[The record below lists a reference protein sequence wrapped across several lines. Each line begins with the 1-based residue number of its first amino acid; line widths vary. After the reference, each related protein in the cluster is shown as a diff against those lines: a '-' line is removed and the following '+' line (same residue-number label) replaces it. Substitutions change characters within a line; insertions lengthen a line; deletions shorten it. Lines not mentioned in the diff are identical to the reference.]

1 MHYPDALAWLDQH
14 RNREATAGRIDDLT
28 LAPIEALLGV
38 LGDPHLAY
46 PTIHVTGTNG
56 KGSVARMVTSL
67 LRAHGLGVG
76 TTTSPHLQRVNERIC
91 IDGEPISDE
100 GFAQVIGEI
109 AAVAP
114 MAGAELSWFELTTA
128 AALSWFATQA
138 VDVAVVEVG
147 LLGRY
152 DATNVVRS
160 PVAVVTNIGFDH
172 TDGEGDWRAAIAWE
186 KAGIVKDDS
195 FLVLGETDPAL
206 RSIFTDAAGE
216 HLWVLDEDLGVAA
229 QRPAIGGQV
238 LDLRTPAGEIDDVF
252 LPAFGDHQGT
262 NAALALA
269 ATEAF
274 FGRPCDP
281 DVARE
286 GFAAVE
292 LPGCLEVVRRHPLVV
307 LDSAHNPPGAAAAS
321 HAFTEDFAVDGRRF
335 LVVGLL
341 EGRDPTAVLQALS
354 GGGIDGVIVC
364 RAPSPRAADPEVVAD
379 AAGALGLAVEVV
391 PEVERAVTRALAVAE
406 DPDAILVAGSLTV
419 VGAARGVPALVSH
432 DDD

>member
-1 MHYPDALAWLDQH
+1 MDYPDALAWLDRH

-46 PTIHVTGTNG
+46 PSIHITGTNG

-76 TTTSPHLQRVNERIC
+76 TATSPHLQRVNERIC

-114 MAGAELSWFELTTA
+114 MAGVELSWFELTTA
-128 AALSWFATQA
+128 AAFSWFATQA

-160 PVAVVTNIGFDH
+160 PVAVVTNIGYDH

-186 KAGIVKDDS
+186 KVGIVKEDS

-216 HLWVLDEDLGVAA
+216 QLWVLDEDLGVVA

-269 ATEAF
+269 AAEAF

-286 GFAAVE
+286 AFAAVRM
-292 LPGCLEVVRRHPLVV
+292 PGCLEVAHRQPLVV

-341 EGRDPTAVLQALS
+341 EGRDPRTMLEALCA
-354 GGGIDGVIVC
+354 GGIDGVIAC
-364 RAPSPRAADPEVVAD
+364 RAPSPRAVEPELLAE
-379 AAGALGLAVEVV
+379 AGRALGLPVEVV
-391 PEVERAVTRALAVAE
+391 PEVERAVSRALAVAE

-419 VGAARGVPALVSH
+419 VGAARSAPALVSH
-432 DDD
+432 DDE